1 MSCDNKDM
9 VLISYQGSMVTSHAQ
24 VKENQREITIGKKD
38 HQGNRHFCVVFRG
51 LFWGGVLDCHIRDHH
66 FGVMVSI

>member
-1 MSCDNKDM
+1 
-9 VLISYQGSMVTSHAQ
+9 MVTSHAQ

-51 LFWGGVLDCHIRDHH
+51 SFWGGVLDCHIRDHH
-66 FGVMVSI
+66 FGVLVSI